1 MDDKNKRVRPT
12 RPTSSRPTIVKKAQG
27 ATAKKVRPFVMET
40 IRV

>member
-12 RPTSSRPTIVKKAQG
+12 RPTSSRPTIVKKAEG
-27 ATAKKVRPFVMET
+27 ATAKKERPFVMET